1 MARVVLPETGHAPN
15 SVQQDAQM
23 TSDLLADLAGQHTEL
38 WSLLE
43 SLDEPAW
50 QRPSPCDGWDITDVV
65 LHLHQTDELAL
76 ASLRGELS
84 PDLAEFM
91 RAGGDSSVDDAAA
104 ASVVHARGGSGPDV
118 GARWYESAA
127 RVRFAFDGV
136 DPSTRLQWIVGRLSA
151 RTLAATRLAECW
163 IHTGDVANAL
173 GVELAPT
180 ERLRHIARLAWR
192 TLPYAFARSGAE
204 LAGPVGFELVGPS
217 GRRWDFGLDDHPVT
231 VVSGS
236 GAELCEVAGRRR
248 DPASTGLTVTGPDSD
263 SLLSLVRTYA

>member
-1 MARVVLPETGHAPN
+1 
-15 SVQQDAQM
+15 M

-43 SLDEPAW
+43 SLDERAW

-127 RVRFAFDGV
+127 RLRLAFDGV
-136 DPSTRLQWIVGRLSA
+136 DPSTRLQWVVGRLSA

-192 TLPYAFARSGAE
+192 TLPYAFARSGTE

-217 GRRWDFGLDDHPVT
+217 GGRWDFGLDDHPVT

-236 GAELCEVAGRRR
+236 GAELCEVAGRRL
-248 DPASTGLTVTGPDSD
+248 DPASTGLMVTGPDSN
-263 SLLSLVRTYA
+263 SVLRLVRTYA

>member
-1 MARVVLPETGHAPN
+1 
-15 SVQQDAQM
+15 M
-23 TSDLLADLAGQHTEL
+23 TSDLLADLAGQHAEL

-43 SLDEPAW
+43 LLDDLAW
-50 QRPSPCDGWDITDVV
+50 QLPSPCDGWEVADVV

-91 RAGGDSSVDDAAA
+91 RAGGESSVDDAAS
-104 ASVVHARGGSGPDV
+104 ASVAHARGGMGSDI
-118 GARWYESAA
+118 GAQWHESAT
-127 RVRFAFDGV
+127 RLRSAFDGV
-136 DPSTRLQWIVGRLSA
+136 DPSARLQWVVGRLSA

-163 IHTGDVANAL
+163 IHTGDVASAL
-173 GVELAPT
+173 GVELAAT

-204 LAGPVGFELVGPS
+204 LAGPVGFELVGTS
-217 GRRWDFGLDDHPVT
+217 GGRWEFGLDDHPLT

-248 DPASTGLTVTGPDSD
+248 DPATTGLTVTGPDSETV
-263 SLLSLVRTYA
+263 LRLVRTYA